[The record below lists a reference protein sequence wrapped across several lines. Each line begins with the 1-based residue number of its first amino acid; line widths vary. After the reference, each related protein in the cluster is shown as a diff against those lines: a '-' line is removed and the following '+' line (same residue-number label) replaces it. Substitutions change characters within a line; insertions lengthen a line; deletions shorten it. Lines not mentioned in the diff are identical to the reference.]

1 MTSCSCS
8 LLPMKAFIYI
18 FDCAG
23 SSVAACRDL
32 IPWQGIEPRSPALG
46 AWSLNHR
53 TTKEVPY
60 KSCFLQLL
68 GTFLSVNL
76 HATWFM
82 NHWIKPVRSLRFA
95 QLNSILWSKLSC
107 DLNYLEMFV
116 NLSKV
121 TRPGGLPPGPV
132 LLPIKATVLP
142 GRMCSSLEIRE
153 LMFPVFERLVIKVGR
168 QTCKDKSVLLEY
180 FVSGYFFRGCF
191 LMLYTEC

>member
-121 TRPGGLPPGPV
+121 TRPWRAAPGACAPTHQGNCLAGSNVFITGNKRVDVPCLWEARDQGGE
-132 LLPIKATVLP
+132 TD
-142 GRMCSSLEIRE
+142 M
-153 LMFPVFERLVIKVGR
+153 
-168 QTCKDKSVLLEY
+168 
-180 FVSGYFFRGCF
+180 
-191 LMLYTEC
+191 